1 MKKLLCS
8 LAFTLL
14 ASNTAMATVLTED
27 FEASFPTWESNWLG
41 QNSNLQNVYG
51 IGGDR
56 GNNPDGLWIADGLNN
71 GSNTEITFNTIFGA
85 SINSFSIDVTSWITN
100 AIFTAYDMN
109 NAVINTTAI
118 TSYYGGYSDPGTY
131 QTISFNTSNGLSKF
145 SIFGSGIEGNTSI
158 DNVVVNTGSVSVP
171 EPTPLILLGLGLI
184 GLGLSRRKNKA
195 Q

>member
-1 MKKLLCS
+1 MKKLLGS

-27 FEASFPTWESNWLG
+27 FEDSFPTWESNWLG
-41 QNSNLQNVYG
+41 QNSNVQNFYG

-71 GSNTEITFNTIFGA
+71 GSNTEITFNAIFGA
-85 SINSFSIDVTSWITN
+85 SINSFSIDVTSYVN
-100 AIFTAYDMN
+100 SALFTAYDMN
-109 NAVINTTAI
+109 NAVITSTLITTI
-118 TSYYGGYSDPGTY
+118 GGAFSNPGNY